1 MATRTT
7 LASTAACVLLLVAF
21 ALTGC
26 TPRPEGPGPAAEKFL
41 AALSVGDTASA
52 AQASDSPNEAR
63 AALNAAWA
71 GLQATHLDAQV
82 LSTKYA
88 EDTGTVAYRFTW
100 HLPKNRTWSYD
111 GQLKMARNEG
121 HWQVRWTATGLHPK
135 LGEHQTFALRADP
148 PRRASVNELG
158 GTDVLAPGYLYHYS
172 LDATAAGPA
181 LIGTAFA
188 VVQAL
193 HPFNPALDALNDPQL
208 LAERASSSTQP
219 VDLGVTLHPE
229 DNDKVF
235 PVIGQL
241 PGVVITPQAD
251 VLPTDPHFAPAVVAE
266 IKKAVMDQLDGQAG
280 WRVVSV
286 NQNGVDVA
294 VLHEVEPSPAPSVS
308 ITLDRVVQNAAQHAV
323 DTRGGKAMIVVIK
336 PSTGEILAIAQNA
349 GADADGPLATTGL
362 YPPGSTFKMITAG
375 AAIDRDMATPSTM
388 LGCPGHIDIGHRT
401 IPNYG
406 GFDLGV
412 VPMSRAFASSCN
424 TTFAELS
431 SRLPP
436 RGLTQAASRYGIG
449 LDYQVDGISTVTGSV
464 PPTVDLAERTE
475 DGFGQGK
482 VLTTPFGMALVAATV
497 AAGKTP
503 VPQLIAG
510 RPTTVEGDNT
520 PISPKMI
527 DALRPMMRLVV
538 TNGTAKEIARC
549 GEVYGKTGEA
559 EFPGGSHSWFAGY
572 RGDLAFAA
580 LIVGGGSSEYAVRMT
595 RTMFELLPP
604 GYLA

>member
-1 MATRTT
+1 MATKTT
-7 LASTAACVLLLVAF
+7 LATATSLAAGLLLVAVI
-21 ALTGC
+21 ALSGC
-26 TPRPEGPGPAAEKFL
+26 TPRPDGPGPVAEKFFGAL
-41 AALSVGDTASA
+41 AVGDTATA
-52 AQASDSPNEAR
+52 AQLSDNPNEAR
-63 AALNAAWA
+63 EALNAAWA
-71 GLQATHLDAQV
+71 GLQATHLDAQI
-82 LSTKYA
+82 LSSKYA

-100 HLPKNRTWSYD
+100 HLPKNRSWSYD
-111 GQLKMARNEG
+111 GQLNMARDEG
-121 HWQVRWTATGLHPK
+121 HWQVRWAATGLHPK

-158 GTDVLAPGYLYHYS
+158 GGDVLAPGYLYHYT
-172 LDATAAGPA
+172 LDATVAGPGLIETAHA
-181 LIGTAFA
+181 L
-188 VVQAL
+188 VEAL
-193 HPFNPALDALNDPQL
+193 HPFNDTLNDPQL
-208 LAERASSSTQP
+208 LAEQASSATQP
-219 VDLGVTLHPE
+219 TDLVTLHPD

-235 PVIGQL
+235 PAIGRL
-241 PGVVITPQAD
+241 PGVVVTPQAEM
-251 VLPTDPHFAPAVVAE
+251 LPTDPHFAPAVIAE
-266 IKKAVMDQLDGQAG
+266 VKKAVIDQLDGQAG

-294 VLHEVEPSPAPSVS
+294 VLHEVEGSPAPSVS
-308 ITLDRVVQNAAQHAV
+308 ITLDRAVQNAAQHAV

-349 GADADGPLATTGL
+349 GANAEGPLATTGL

-375 AAIDRDMATPSTM
+375 AAVDHDLATPNTM

-424 TTFAELS
+424 TTFAELG
-431 SRLPP
+431 SRMPP
-436 RGLTQAASRYGIG
+436 RGLTQAATRYGIG
-449 LDYQVDGISTVTGSV
+449 LDYQMDGITTVTGSV

-482 VLTTPFGMALVAATV
+482 VLASPFGMALVAATV

-503 VPQLIAG
+503 MPQLIAG
-510 RPTTVEGDNT
+510 RPTTVQGDTT
-520 PISPKMI
+520 PITPKML

-538 TNGTAKEIARC
+538 TNGTAKEIAGC
-549 GEVYGKTGEA
+549 GEVFGKTGEA

-572 RGDLAFAA
+572 RGDLAFAS

-595 RTMFELLPP
+595 KVMFESLPP

>member
-1 MATRTT
+1 MVAV
-7 LASTAACVLLLVAF
+7 LALS
-21 ALTGC
+21 GC
-26 TPRPEGPGPAAEKFL
+26 TPRPAGPGPAAEKFFRAL
-41 AALSVGDTASA
+41 AVGDTATA
-52 AQASDSPNEAR
+52 AQLSDNPNDAR
-63 AALNAAWA
+63 EALNAAWA
-71 GLQATHLDAQV
+71 GLQASHLDAQV
-82 LSTKYA
+82 LSAKYA
-88 EDTGTVAYRFTW
+88 EDTGRVDYRFTW
-100 HLPKNRTWSYD
+100 HLPKNRMWSYD
-111 GQLKMARNEG
+111 GQLKMARDESG
-121 HWQVRWTATGLHPK
+121 WKVRWATTGLHPK
-135 LGEHQTFALRADP
+135 LGEHQTFALRSDR

-158 GTDVLAPGYLYHYS
+158 GTDVLVPGFLYHYT
-172 LDATAAGPA
+172 LDATQAGAA
-181 LIGTAFA
+181 LSWTSH
-188 VVQAL
+188 VVIDAL
-193 HPFNPALDALNDPQL
+193 HPFNGALNDPQL
-208 LAERASSSTQP
+208 LAEQASSATQP
-219 VDLGVTLHPE
+219 VDLVTLHPD

-235 PVIGQL
+235 PVIGRL
-241 PGVVITPQAD
+241 PGIVITPQPEI
-251 VLPTDPHFAPAVVAE
+251 LPTDPHFASSVIAE
-266 IKKAVMDQLDGQAG
+266 VKKAVVDKLDGEAG

-286 NQNGVDVA
+286 NQNGVEVE
-294 VLHEVEPSPAPSVS
+294 VLHEVEGSPAPSVS

-362 YPPGSTFKMITAG
+362 FPPGSTFKMVTAG
-375 AAIDRDMATPSTM
+375 AAVDRDLATPNTM
-388 LGCPGHIDIGHRT
+388 LGCPGRIDIGHRT

-412 VPMSRAFASSCN
+412 VSMSRAFASSCN

-431 SRLPP
+431 SKMPP
-436 RGLTQAASRYGIG
+436 RGLTQAASSYGIG
-449 LDYQVDGISTVTGSV
+449 LDYQMDGITTVTGSV

-482 VLTTPFGMALVAATV
+482 VLASPFGMALVAATV

-510 RPTTVEGDNT
+510 RHTTVDGDPT

-538 TNGTAKEIARC
+538 TNGTAKEIAGCC
-549 GEVYGKTGEA
+549 GAVYGKTGEA

-595 RTMFELLPP
+595 KVMFESLPP
-604 GYLA
+604 DFLT